1 MQVDGFD
8 IATANIM
15 QDIESLEF
23 LVCFF
28 SRRGLLTSLT
38 FPGKTQSQGSSFSY
52 CTISWPFPL
61 ILRFSLHWQRS
72 RFSTIQPMSGWL
84 HSDTFENAFPEV
96 LNSIL
101 HELNL
106 TFPYNRV
113 PISLNRAKTHKN
125 SNISNV
131 LYLVR

>member
-1 MQVDGFD
+1 
-8 IATANIM
+8 
-15 QDIESLEF
+15 
-23 LVCFF
+23 
-28 SRRGLLTSLT
+28 
-38 FPGKTQSQGSSFSY
+38 
-52 CTISWPFPL
+52 
-61 ILRFSLHWQRS
+61 
-72 RFSTIQPMSGWL
+72 MSGWL
-84 HSDTFENAFPEV
+84 HSDTFENTFPEV

-131 LYLVR
+131 LYLVP